1 MFGRLTSY
9 SYANVVEKYHRH
21 ALYGGAALGA
31 GYYSLRPHTRVNT
44 MSDTIFGAA
53 FSLGVGGLAGLGALS
68 LHPLVIGG
76 IVVGVPTYMLQRVYA
91 PTAQMKNQSNSG
103 A

>member
-1 MFGRLTSY
+1 MG
-9 SYANVVEKYHRH
+9 VVEKYHSH
-21 ALYGGAALGA
+21 ALYGGAGIGA
-31 GYYSLRPHTRVNT
+31 GYYALGSHTRVNT

-53 FSLGVGGLAGLGALS
+53 FSLGAGGIAGLAALW

-76 IVVGVPTYMLQRVYA
+76 IAVGVPTYMLQRVYA
-91 PTAQMKNQSNSG
+91 PTAQTNTPANSD